1 MNNIESLDLEV
12 REVMKKAETDSSIKN
27 IIERTMGASKYSKT
41 LFYILGRRY
50 LIGDF
55 TRMRNTL
62 YEITGIQLKE
72 VSDTVKKTA
81 VIGNWPISDGLRDY
95 LICEEY
101 AILISGKR
109 KVINNE

>member
-12 REVMKKAETDSSIKN
+12 REVMKKAETVSSIKN
-27 IIERTMGASKYSKT
+27 IIERTMGVSKYSKT
-41 LFYILGRRY
+41 LFYILGKRY

-72 VSDTVKKTA
+72 VMDMVKKT
-81 VIGNWPISDGLRDY
+81 VVMGNWPMSDGMKDY

-101 AILISGKR
+101 ATFISGKR

>member
-12 REVMKKAETDSSIKN
+12 KKVMKKAESDSSIKN
-27 IIERTMGASKYSKT
+27 IIERTMGVSKYSKT

-62 YEITGIQLKE
+62 YEITGIQLNE
-72 VSDTVKKTA
+72 IMKKT
-81 VIGNWPISDGLRDY
+81 VVMGNWPMSDGMRDY

-101 AILISGKR
+101 ATFISGKR